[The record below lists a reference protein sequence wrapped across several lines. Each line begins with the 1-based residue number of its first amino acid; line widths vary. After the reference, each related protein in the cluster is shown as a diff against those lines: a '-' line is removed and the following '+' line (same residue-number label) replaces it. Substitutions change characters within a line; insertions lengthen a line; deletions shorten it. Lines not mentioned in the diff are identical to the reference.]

1 MIKRKINNNIKKPFR
16 RYLRFVLPV
25 LVFIFGLVF
34 FFGCCWLRNHG
45 TVVFPKK
52 DVEVSVREDV
62 FYSQK
67 DARWAEEKLGN
78 SRFAMRGS
86 GCLVCCIAASL
97 QLQGR
102 EEEDPGR
109 LNQMLSHEGG
119 YDEEGNLQWDKL
131 SQIDGRIAVE
141 RCKTVNVADIQ
152 ESLASGRFPIVRVR
166 INGVGS
172 VHYVLIVGAKD
183 GEYWCMD
190 PLSESGKAVP
200 LSAFGNRVYA
210 VRYVD
215 FVQ

>member
-25 LVFIFGLVF
+25 LVCIFGFVF
-34 FFGCCWLRNHG
+34 FFGCRWLRNHG
-45 TVVFPKK
+45 AVVFPKK

-102 EEEDPGR
+102 EE
-109 LNQMLSHEGG
+109 
-119 YDEEGNLQWDKL
+119 GNLQWDKL

-141 RCKTVNVADIQ
+141 RCKTVNAADIQ

>member
-1 MIKRKINNNIKKPFR
+1 MNNNIKKPFR
-16 RYLRFVLPV
+16 RCLRFVLPV
-25 LVFIFGLVF
+25 LVFTCGLVF
-34 FFGCCWLRNHG
+34 FFGSRWLRNRG

-52 DVEVSVREDV
+52 DVDVSVREDV
-62 FYSQK
+62 FYRQK
-67 DARWAEEKLGN
+67 DARWAEEKLGD

-97 QLQGR
+97 KLQGR
-102 EEEDPGR
+102 EEEDPGHW
-109 LNQMLSHEGG
+109 NQVLSSEGG

-131 SQIDGRIAVE
+131 SQIDSRIDVE
-141 RCKTVNVADIQ
+141 RCKTVDSANIQ
-152 ESLASGRFPIVRVR
+152 ENLVSGRFPIVRVR
-166 INGVGS
+166 MNGVGS

-190 PLSESGKAVP
+190 PLSESGKAVS